1 MQPCRLPL
9 APEETDHELVWLVVS
24 LGGFLGLVVWLAAR
38 LPTPGC
44 PFHSLTG
51 LPCLTCGATRSA
63 YQFLHGH
70 FVASFLFNPL
80 AFVAYCGLI
89 LFDIYALVVLITR
102 SSRLRFGNFSPNE
115 KLLLRWAA
123 GVLLAGNWI
132 YLLTARPF

>member
-1 MQPCRLPL
+1 M
-9 APEETDHELVWLVVS
+9 DHELVWFLVS
-24 LGGFLGLVVWLAAR
+24 LGGFLGLMVWFAAR

-44 PFHSLTG
+44 PFRSLTG

-70 FVASFLFNPL
+70 FAASFLFNPL
-80 AFVAYCGLI
+80 AFVTYCGLI
-89 LFDIYALVVLITR
+89 IFDIYAFVVLITGSPR
-102 SSRLRFGNFSPNE
+102 FRLVKFSHAE

-123 GVLLAGNWI
+123 VLLLASNWI